1 MTSQSRDAVEELRE
15 LVLALSRVI
24 HRMDQE
30 SAANDGTPGQAPA
43 SAPASA
49 PPSFLLS
56 RRANWTEHYAITG
69 GSPLPEPRMVR
80 RIIHQRQLRSRFL
93 PGELFA
99 DPAWDM
105 LLDLTAATAE
115 DQRVSVT
122 SLCIASGV
130 PATTALRWIA
140 QMRDA
145 GLVQRLEDHTDKRR
159 VFIALTERA
168 IGSLARYFRAI
179 GPGAGTPV

>member
-1 MTSQSRDAVEELRE
+1 
-15 LVLALSRVI
+15 
-24 HRMDQE
+24 
-30 SAANDGTPGQAPA
+30 
-43 SAPASA
+43 
-49 PPSFLLS
+49 
-56 RRANWTEHYAITG
+56 
-69 GSPLPEPRMVR
+69 MVR

-105 LLDLTAATAE
+105 LLDLTAATAK